1 MGLGLDSKAWFDHK
15 RNQAENE
22 LFAFTCLNATQGIF
36 ERTFVILTDGL
47 DMMCLTYQ
55 VPLLSLSACIG
66 SALFDFQLC
75 VQVTLLIQLISAPL
89 YRTITSQAA
98 PEWRTSQARR

>member
-1 MGLGLDSKAWFDHK
+1 LDSKARFDHK

-55 VPLLSLSACIG
+55 VPLLSLPLLSV
-66 SALFDFQLC
+66 LFGFQLC
-75 VQVTLLIQLISAPL
+75 VQVILLIQLISAPL